1 MATARLNHYQ
11 VLMLDPGVD
20 ADMLATVYRR
30 LMQRYQQLLVGGG
43 TTTDQIQR
51 IEQAYAVL
59 RDPFRR
65 ARYDREL
72 AEDVADDF
80 PTTATIV
87 RTTLPVTPQHAP
99 VPVAQRLPVS
109 GAGKAPTGRPPVSV
123 SVLDF
128 GRYAG
133 WSLRQL
139 AAHDPDYLEWLLRAP
154 GGRQYHAEIMA
165 ILQPR

>member
-11 VLMLDPGVD
+11 VLQLDPGVD

-30 LMQRYQQLLVGGG
+30 LIQRHQQTLGGSVS
-43 TTTDQIQR
+43 TTDSIQR

-65 ARYDREL
+65 ARYDAEL
-72 AEDVADDF
+72 TENGADDVVTVA
-80 PTTATIV
+80 PTARAV
-87 RTTLPVTPQHAP
+87 VPVTPQHAP
-99 VPVAQRLPVS
+99 VAVAPRSPVS
-109 GAGKAPTGRPPVSV
+109 GSGKAPNKTPVTV

>member
-1 MATARLNHYQ
+1 MATTQSNHYQ
-11 VLMLDPGVD
+11 VLMLDPEVD
-20 ADMLATVYRR
+20 GDILATVYRR
-30 LMQRYQQLLVGGG
+30 LVQRHLLALAEGGSTVG
-43 TTTDQIQR
+43 DLQA

-59 RDPFRR
+59 RDPYRR
-65 ARYDREL
+65 ARYDAEL
-72 AEDVADDF
+72 AGRGPHSSA
-80 PTTATIV
+80 
-87 RTTLPVTPQHAP
+87 
-99 VPVAQRLPVS
+99 PVAQTAVAVVPVMARRAPAPVMTGQALS
-109 GAGKAPTGRPPVSV
+109 VTVRSTRTRPAGQV